1 MRGVYSITRMK
12 ICKNMCVDKKE
23 KCVVK
28 NGKNNGSH
36 KENNSL
42 NEKCC
47 ILSEKKY
54 DIRI

>member
-1 MRGVYSITRMK
+1 
-12 ICKNMCVDKKE
+12 MCVDKKE